1 MIQVNST
8 PLKPIPTSNAY
19 LGPLGLTMPTYYLF
33 NMRGQVKEISF
44 SDSTAVHSGVH
55 LYFDLQRDLKSNI
68 PTLLYR
74 CLKNRLH
81 QNW

>member
-44 SDSTAVHSGVH
+44 SDSTAIHFFLV
-55 LYFDLQRDLKSNI
+55 I
-68 PTLLYR
+68 
-74 CLKNRLH
+74 
-81 QNW
+81 

>member
-1 MIQVNST
+1 MIQVNLT

-44 SDSTAVHSGVH
+44 SVSTAVLF
-55 LYFDLQRDLKSNI
+55 LYFDLQSDLKSNI

>member
-44 SDSTAVHSGVH
+44 FYFPSY
-55 LYFDLQRDLKSNI
+55 YFDLQSDLKSNI

>member
-44 SDSTAVHSGVH
+44 SDSTAVHSGVFSCI
-55 LYFDLQRDLKSNI
+55 L
-68 PTLLYR
+68 TYR
-74 CLKNRLH
+74 VI
-81 QNW
+81 

>member
-44 SDSTAVHSGVH
+44 SNFTVIHYFF
-55 LYFDLQRDLKSNI
+55 LYFDLQSDLKSNI

>member
-44 SDSTAVHSGVH
+44 SDSTAVIFFLV
-55 LYFDLQRDLKSNI
+55 F
-68 PTLLYR
+68 
-74 CLKNRLH
+74 
-81 QNW
+81 

>member
-33 NMRGQVKEISF
+33 NMRGQVKETSF
-44 SDSTAVHSGVH
+44 SNSTAIFSCI
-55 LYFDLQRDLKSNI
+55 L
-68 PTLLYR
+68 TYR
-74 CLKNRLH
+74 VI
-81 QNW
+81 

>member
-44 SDSTAVHSGVH
+44 F
-55 LYFDLQRDLKSNI
+55 YFPSYYL
-68 PTLLYR
+68 TYR
-74 CLKNRLH
+74 VI
-81 QNW
+81 

>member
-44 SDSTAVHSGVH
+44 SDSTAVHYIFSCI
-55 LYFDLQRDLKSNI
+55 L
-68 PTLLYR
+68 TYR
-74 CLKNRLH
+74 VI
-81 QNW
+81 